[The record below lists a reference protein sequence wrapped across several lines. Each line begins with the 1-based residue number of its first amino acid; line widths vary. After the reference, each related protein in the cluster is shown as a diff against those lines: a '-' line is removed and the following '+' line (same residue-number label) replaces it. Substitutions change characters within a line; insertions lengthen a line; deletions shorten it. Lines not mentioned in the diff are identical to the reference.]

1 MSMEYYIFSYVALV
15 IYKIWFSHFEEF
27 VCLFNN
33 SWLIWLFPHKVE
45 KVVKWRHGWVRHKE
59 VTWRISAANQAIMRY
74 VSIT

>member
-33 SWLIWLFPHKVE
+33 SWLIWLFPHQVE
-45 KVVKWRHGWVRHKE
+45 KVVEWRHG
-59 VTWRISAANQAIMRY
+59 
-74 VSIT
+74 